1 MNKSHI
7 LPTKNRKHETM
18 GSLNRQNRSKQLDLP
33 TIYSTG
39 LNGGI

>member
-1 MNKSHI
+1 MNKLYNLYIKS
-7 LPTKNRKHETM
+7 KKYETA

-33 TIYSTG
+33 TIYATG

>member
-1 MNKSHI
+1 MNKLYI
-7 LPTKNRKHETM
+7 LFIKNKKYETM